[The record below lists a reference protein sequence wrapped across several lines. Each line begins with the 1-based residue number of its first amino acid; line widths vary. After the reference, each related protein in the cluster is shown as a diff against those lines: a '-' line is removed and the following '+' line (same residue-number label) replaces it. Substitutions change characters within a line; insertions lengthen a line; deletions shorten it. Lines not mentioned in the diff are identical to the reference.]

1 MRLGGSCS
9 IEAGFRLVTATSQNL
24 AREVAAGHFRQDLY
38 HRINIANIEVP
49 PLRERGSDVILI
61 ARHFL
66 DTAAR
71 QFNRFVPGLS
81 VQDERTLLSYH
92 WPGNVRELKNV
103 IERTVLLSTEDRI
116 ELMLF
121 SQTTASAESPFDDM
135 PGIDEIQRRYIRHV
149 LKTTDG
155 RISGP
160 GGAAEILGLPRT
172 TLNARMKKLGIS
184 QKNKQI

>member
-1 MRLGGSCS
+1 M
-9 IEAGFRLVTATSQNL
+9 ETDFRLVTATSQNL
-24 AREVAAGHFRQDLY
+24 AREVEAGHFRQDLY
-38 HRINIANIEVP
+38 HRINIAHIEVP
-49 PLRERGSDVILI
+49 PLRERENDVILI

-66 DTAAR
+66 DMAAR

-92 WPGNVRELKNV
+92 CPGNVLELKNV
-103 IERTVLLSTEDRI
+103 IERTVLLSTEDRL
-116 ELMLF
+116 ELILTGGT
-121 SQTTASAESPFDDM
+121 SLSTESPFDDM

-149 LKTTDG
+149 LQTTGG

-172 TLNARMKKLGIS
+172 TLNARMTKLGIN
-184 QKNKQI
+184 QKNK